1 MDLRPYKTHLTA
13 IQNRYNEMRASLK
26 PIFEGDLKDLSQ
38 AVHVALAH
46 LREYETDVIQS
57 QMAQFRTEYL
67 HLNSMLDSIKAI
79 ATNDNNR
86 KKRALLPFVG
96 DVLSFLFG
104 TVSQGQLD
112 QLKEGLIQLGNTQN
126 NIAHVLK
133 HSLTLINKTNLEVQ
147 RNRNT
152 INQLTRGLTH
162 LDSRVSAVI
171 MDLQTSVHPLL
182 LYQQMSKRIH
192 TTFEAMERCLRIG
205 YQSLVLLNS
214 ELQDVLGGKLPITL
228 LPPSDLQNIIQAI
241 LRQAPE
247 GLRPPINVNENP
259 RWYYEKLR
267 ATLLPDND
275 QMHIV
280 FALPLIQADS
290 LYTLYNAVVVPTPHP
305 TQKALASYIL
315 EGQNI
320 AVSASGNH
328 YVILSELDSAQCKA
342 DLGYCSFS
350 HPVASLARFPTCIS
364 SLFTKNKRDVIDYCR
379 PKIEKDLGF
388 PTVRHL
394 FQDKWLVSTSQEM
407 TFHISCLAE
416 RQEGSLAMLRVN
428 DPVQILELGLG
439 CTGYNDYITLPSY
452 FVRETTREIS
462 TQFHQHRS
470 ELETLPNIWEVTTKA
485 RKMVEFSP
493 DIAVDIP
500 SLLPNVSKLPV
511 DDLLNNLDYKPWS
524 LPMGN
529 TETTYLV
536 VGIVTV
542 TVLIILATVLCVLRR
557 KVTAKRCGRYTITKR
572 EIDSPETVDGEAKV
586 SLHVSSHMEPAGSTL
601 LAHPPAGPDIEMTAV
616 GMAHFPSPPS
626 AASVAKAT
634 AATLNNV
641 PFQTIFSQH

>member
-1 MDLRPYKTHLTA
+1 M
-13 IQNRYNEMRASLK
+13 
-26 PIFEGDLKDLSQ
+26 
-38 AVHVALAH
+38 
-46 LREYETDVIQS
+46 
-57 QMAQFRTEYL
+57 
-67 HLNSMLDSIKAI
+67 
-79 ATNDNNR
+79 
-86 KKRALLPFVG
+86 
-96 DVLSFLFG
+96 
-104 TVSQGQLD
+104 
-112 QLKEGLIQLGNTQN
+112 
-126 NIAHVLK
+126 
-133 HSLTLINKTNLEVQ
+133 
-147 RNRNT
+147 
-152 INQLTRGLTH
+152 
-162 LDSRVSAVI
+162 I

-192 TTFEAMERCLRIG
+192 TTFGAMEHCLRIG

-228 LPPSDLQNIIQAI
+228 LPPSDLQNIIHAI

-247 GLRPPINVNENP
+247 GLHPPINVNENP

-280 FALPLIQADS
+280 FALPLIQANS

-328 YVILSELDSAQCKA
+328 YVILSEFDSARPTLAIALFPIPWPHWPDFQLA
-342 DLGYCSFS
+342 YLHFS
-350 HPVASLARFPTCIS
+350 QRIRGCYRLLST
-364 SLFTKNKRDVIDYCR
+364 
-379 PKIEKDLGF
+379 KIEKDLGF

-511 DDLLNNLDYKPWS
+511 EVLLNNLDYKPRS

-572 EIDSPETVDGEAKV
+572 EIDSPETDDREAKV
-586 SLHVSSHMEPAGSTL
+586 SLHVSSHMEP
-601 LAHPPAGPDIEMTAV
+601 TART
-616 GMAHFPSPPS
+616 SS
-626 AASVAKAT
+626 RCT
-634 AATLNNV
+634 
-641 PFQTIFSQH
+641 